1 MKRHSLEAFIS
12 IHTTL
17 SFFHAFAFCFWHFFF
32 IYKLLHDIAFFLYL
46 LIHDGKLIILYIHT
60 VIIFMKKKKKKKKTK
75 KFY

>member
-1 MKRHSLEAFIS
+1 MLSLFVFGI
-12 IHTTL
+12 
-17 SFFHAFAFCFWHFFF
+17 FFF

-60 VIIFMKKKKKKKKTK
+60 VIIFMKIKKKKKTK